1 MHLLVVISQE
11 YINKIIKEM
20 PKTEL
25 HIHLEGAIPL
35 ETLHQLMQRQG
46 KSDSTITIEDLKR
59 RFTYE
64 DFSDFIDV
72 WIWKNTFIREEKDFE
87 EIAYKILRQLS
98 EQNVKYVEAFYSPGD
113 YRKQDLSVEGIT
125 ECLIAGKERA
135 QQDFGIRSE
144 LIIDV
149 IRDHGPKVGIKRI
162 DEVTPYLGK
171 GVIGIGLGGS
181 EKEYPADPY
190 EFVYKEAKRRG
201 FRLTAHAGEAAGA
214 SSIWA
219 VIKKLRAERIG
230 HGVRL
235 KEDPRLLEF
244 LQQSQIPL
252 EMCIQS
258 NLSTKVVESLR
269 NHPIKEYFEKG
280 LMVTVNSDDPTMFNT
295 SITQEYDLMVKKLGF
310 TIADIKQLTLNGINS
325 SFLTD
330 EEKQHM
336 KADFSREWQHL
347 IDNSS

>member
-113 YRKQDLSVEGIT
+113 YRKQGLSVEGIT